1 MVAFGVELAEGAGAA
16 VVAFG
21 VELAAGA
28 AAVAFGVDAGAVE
41 VAGALEVAG
50 VELAAGAASVVEG
63 AGVFRVSEPA
73 EVPAEVP
80 PAVEPVAPEA
90 ELVTGVVMKPLLIS
104 AAKPA

>member
-16 VVAFG
+16 VVALG

-28 AAVAFGVDAGAVE
+28 AVVDFGVDAGAVE
-41 VAGALEVAG
+41 VAGALEAAG
-50 VELAAGAASVVEG
+50 FEPAAGAASVAEG
-63 AGVFRVSEPA
+63 TEVFRVSEPA

-80 PAVEPVAPEA
+80 PAVEPVVPEA
-90 ELVTGVVMKPLLIS
+90 ELVTGVALKPLLIS